1 VDGADSCPG
10 DPHSET
16 KSHHTTWGEEILR
29 ACPLPSGLLVS
40 TTPVDGASAF
50 PYTVDV
56 LSIGLRPR
64 LLAGGI
70 AAALVLAAM
79 PATALANRSD
89 LGRQVLPAGDGW
101 GSYGAGTT
109 GGAAADRAHVY
120 TVHNRAE
127 LVAAL
132 GDVTNSTPKI
142 IKVRGTIDANVDEA
156 GAPQGCDDYAAGTG
170 YSLPAFLAAYDP
182 ATWGRVAPSGPL
194 EDARRQAAANQSARV
209 AIRVPSNT
217 TIIGEGRNPTID
229 GASLRL
235 NGEKAG
241 RASNI
246 IIRNLTLRNTYDC
259 FPSWDPTDGELGN
272 WNAAHDTI
280 QIINGAENIWIDHNT
295 FTDFPNFD
303 RDAPI
308 LFGRLYQRHD
318 GASDITNA
326 SDFITVS
333 WNRYTD
339 HDKTMLIGSTNNAT
353 HDDGN
358 HLRVTIHHNEFRD
371 VGQRVPRLRWGK
383 NDVYNNYYVIS
394 RPDEYSYS
402 LGVGVFSHIYAEKN
416 YFRIAEDLPAA
427 EIISEFD
434 GTELFATGNLVNGRP
449 ADLLEIYNAANDP
462 DLLPDTS
469 WTPTL
474 RKRVDPA
481 WAVPSLTRAWA
492 GAGKIG

>member
-1 VDGADSCPG
+1 M
-10 DPHSET
+10 
-16 KSHHTTWGEEILR
+16 
-29 ACPLPSGLLVS
+29 
-40 TTPVDGASAF
+40 
-50 PYTVDV
+50 
-56 LSIGLRPR
+56 
-64 LLAGGI
+64 
-70 AAALVLAAM
+70 LAAM
-79 PATALANRSD
+79 PGSALSPALATRIE

-101 GSYGAGTT
+101 ASYGDGTT

-120 TVHNRAE
+120 TVRNRAE

-132 GDVTNSTPKI
+132 GDATNVAPKI
-142 IKVRGTIDANVDEA
+142 IKVRGTIDANVDA
-156 GAPQGCDDYAAGTG
+156 SGVPLSCDDYAAGTG

-194 EDARRQAAANQSARV
+194 EDARRLAAANQSARV

-217 TIIGEGRNPTID
+217 TIVGEGRNPTID

-246 IIRNLTLRNTYDC
+246 IIRNLTLRNTVDC
-259 FPSWDPTDGELGN
+259 FPAWDPTDGELGN

-280 QIINGAENIWIDHNT
+280 QVINGAEHIWIDHNT
-295 FTDFPNFD
+295 FTDLPNFD
-303 RDAPI
+303 RDAPV

-326 SDFITVS
+326 SDFVTVS

-339 HDKTMLIGSTNNAT
+339 HDKTMLIGSTNAAT

-358 HLRVTIHHNEFRD
+358 HLRVTVHHNEFRD

-383 NDVYNNYYVIS
+383 NDVYNNYYVVN
-394 RPDEYSYS
+394 RPEEYSYS

-416 YFRIAEDLPAA
+416 YFRISPDLPAA
-427 EIISEFD
+427 ELITEFD
-434 GTELFATGNLVNGRP
+434 GTQLYAAGNVVNGRP
-449 ADLLEIYNAANDP
+449 VDLLATYNAANDP
-462 DLLPDTS
+462 DLVLDDT
-469 WTPTL
+469 WKPEL
-474 RKRVDPA
+474 RTRVDSV
-481 WAVPSLTRAWA
+481 WAVPAIVRARA
-492 GAGKIG
+492 GAGHLR